1 LGFSAKDNIKS
12 WLSPAA
18 NSGYD
23 SKAKEGE
30 PDVCFEGTRVELLEM
45 IDAWFDNPDSKSFFW
60 LSGLA
65 GTGKSMISRTVAK
78 RLKANG
84 ALGGSF
90 FFSRW
95 EFNITDPFC
104 VFRTLAYHL
113 SLYDNSFLENLYRL
127 RNKYHDA
134 PTLRSLEDQFK
145 KLILEPM
152 LSSQFHRPTV
162 GIIIDAVDEGDEG
175 VTNVISLLVGEIRQL
190 HPSVRLKVFVTS
202 REQPDASLLSLSS
215 DFQDFQLHNIEDS
228 IIKHDINLYLS
239 SQLKDLRPVEVPPP
253 WPAPEDLAALVA
265 KANKL
270 FIYAATAVKFIKN
283 PQWRN
288 PQQQLKRL
296 LSAPQGVTESSP
308 WRELD
313 ETYRRVL
320 KDALE
325 IGGRVDE
332 ELVTRFKA
340 VVGAIILLQS
350 PLSVTSLEA
359 LLQMPKEVIPT
370 VGMLHSVFVIPKE
383 RDADRDG
390 IRSFHPSFPE
400 FLLQRS
406 SEDVFFIVQESHHA
420 RLAMLCLK
428 CISGIEDHPMDRFGD
443 CPIPSH
449 VQYSCLHLGDH
460 VSKASLDTN
469 LLKALD
475 EFSSRYLLRWVKSLH
490 YIERDDRVTSSL
502 KQIREWAVS
511 MFLNKYNGEC

>member
-1 LGFSAKDNIKS
+1 
-12 WLSPAA
+12 
-18 NSGYD
+18 
-23 SKAKEGE
+23 
-30 PDVCFEGTRVELLEM
+30 M
-45 IDAWFDNPDSKSFFW
+45 IYAWFDNPDSKSFFW

-95 EFNITDPFC
+95 EFNITDPFL
-104 VFRTLAYHL
+104 VFPTLAYHL
-113 SLYDNSFLENLYRL
+113 SLYDNSFLENLYRV

-134 PTLRSLEDQFK
+134 PTFRSLQDQFD
-145 KLILEPM
+145 KLILGPM
-152 LSSQFHRPTV
+152 SSSQFHRPTV
-162 GIIIDAVDEGDEG
+162 GIIIDAVDEGDESDES
-175 VTNVISLLVGEIRQL
+175 VTKVISLLVGGIRQL
-190 HPSVRLKVFVTS
+190 RPSVRLKVFVTS
-202 REQPDASLLSLSS
+202 RELPDHSLLSPSS

-228 IIKHDINLYLS
+228 IIQHDINLYLS
-239 SQLKDLRPVEVPPP
+239 SRLEDLRPVEVPPP

-265 KANKL
+265 KADKL
-270 FIYAATAVKFIKN
+270 FIYAATAVKFIRN

-288 PQQQLKRL
+288 PQQQLERL
-296 LSAPQGVTESSP
+296 LSAPQGVTKSSP
-308 WRELD
+308 WRQLD
-313 ETYRRVL
+313 DMYRRVL

-325 IGGRVDE
+325 IGGHVDE

-370 VGMLHSVFVIPKE
+370 VGMLHSVFIIPKE
-383 RDADRDG
+383 RDADTDG

-406 SEDVFFIVQESHHA
+406 SEDVFFIVQQSHHA

-428 CISGIEDHPMDRFGD
+428 YFSGIKDPMDRFGD
-443 CPIPSH
+443 CPTPSH

-460 VSKASLDTN
+460 LSKASSDTK

-475 EFSSRYLLRWVKSLH
+475 EFSSRYLLRWAELLH
-490 YIERDDRVTSSL
+490 CIQRDDRVTSSL

-511 MFLNKYNGEC
+511 MFLNKHNGEC